1 MRSLGIA
8 GLAFFCALIGAPASA
23 AVNAAAPIATLKMP
37 PVERQWTERDYATA
51 LTLFRQGPATELP
64 RARSPI
70 MQQLVNPQNLLAL
83 TDSKTALDIR
93 LRLGARLVQA
103 TTDILRLY
111 LAAMSED
118 PSRNDD
124 VIWVEAFMLQ
134 EASILVRLADQSLA
148 GVDPTKAD
156 YAERAGGLTQMKA
169 GLREVVVGCIMAL
182 QSNDPAAAAT
192 REHLAGVL
200 NAEWPKIAALLPPAQ
215 KNEIEAALKLL
226 AAHEADPGV
235 KAAFAG
241 F

>member
-8 GLAFFCALIGAPASA
+8 GLAFLCALIGVPASA
-23 AVNAAAPIATLKMP
+23 AVNAAANITALKMP
-37 PVERQWTERDYATA
+37 PVERQWSERDYATA
-51 LTLFRQGPATELP
+51 LTLFRQGSAADLP
-64 RARSPI
+64 RAASPVL
-70 MQQLVNPQNLLAL
+70 QQLVNPQNLAIL
-83 TDSKTALDIR
+83 TDTKMPLDSR

-111 LAAMSED
+111 LAALNQD

-148 GVDPTKAD
+148 GVDPAKPD

-182 QSNDPAAAAT
+182 QSNDPAAART

-200 NAEWPKIAALLPPAQ
+200 NAEWPKIAALLPPSQ
-215 KNEIEAALKLL
+215 KHEIEAALKLL